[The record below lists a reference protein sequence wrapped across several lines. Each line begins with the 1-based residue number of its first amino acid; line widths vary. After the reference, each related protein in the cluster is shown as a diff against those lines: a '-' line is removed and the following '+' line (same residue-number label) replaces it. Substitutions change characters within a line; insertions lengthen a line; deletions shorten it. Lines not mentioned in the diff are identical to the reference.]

1 MVDLVRRLN
10 DSTVDNRS
18 LFTLTQLYSVVLTP
32 VLTSEFHNIC
42 DCFGIALL

>member
-1 MVDLVRRLN
+1 MVDLVIYF
-10 DSTVDNRS
+10 D
-18 LFTLTQLYSVVLTP
+18 SVVLTP